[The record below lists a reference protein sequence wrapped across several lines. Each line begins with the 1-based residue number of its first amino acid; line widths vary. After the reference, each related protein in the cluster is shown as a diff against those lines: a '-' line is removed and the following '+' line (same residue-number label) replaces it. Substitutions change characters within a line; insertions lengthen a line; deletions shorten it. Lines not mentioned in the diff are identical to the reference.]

1 MKKTFILDTNVLLHD
16 INSIYAFEDNDIV
29 IPMVVI
35 EELDRFKSEADTR
48 GKNARMVSR
57 ALDALRG
64 KGRLNEGVPLPK
76 GGSLKIELNKPGSLP
91 QVFSVDKSDNAIL
104 NIAHTLAKKEGSYKK
119 NQSPVIVVT
128 KDINMRLKAEAL
140 GLAAQDYI
148 TDKVN
153 LDELYTGTAEL
164 ELPADQI
171 DAFYRDKQLVLPK
184 DTYFPNQFLIL
195 KAHEGSKQ
203 SAIGRVSNN
212 GQSLLKPLSSQE
224 PVAWGIK
231 PLNKEQR
238 FAMELLLDDSLDIVT
253 LVGTAGTGKTLITLA
268 TGLQRTMDENA
279 YRRMVVCRSI
289 VPVGKDLGFLPGTKE
304 EKLDPWM
311 GAIYDNLS
319 FLADRK
325 NPEEGE
331 EKAHYLLDSGKIE
344 IASISHMR
352 GRSLP
357 NQYMIVDDAQNLTP
371 HEMKTILT
379 RAGEGTKIIVTGDP
393 YQIDTPYL
401 DVESN
406 GLTYTVDRLKGQPSY
421 GHITFT
427 KTERSRL
434 ADMASKLL

>member
-16 INSIYAFEDNDIV
+16 INCLHAFEDNDII
-29 IPMVVI
+29 IPMAVI
-35 EELDRFKSEADTR
+35 EELDSFKNEGDTR

-57 ALDALRG
+57 TLDEMRQ
-64 KGRLNEGVPLPK
+64 KGRLNEGVKLPK
-76 GGSLKIELNKPGSLP
+76 GGILKIELDKPNSLP
-91 QVFSVDKSDNAIL
+91 YSMAFNKADNSIL
-104 NIAHTLAKKEGSYKK
+104 NIAYTLCKKEGSYKK
-119 NQSPVIVVT
+119 NAAPVFVVT

-140 GLAAQDYI
+140 GLSAQDY
-148 TDKVN
+148 TSDKVN
-153 LDELYTGTAEL
+153 VDELYTGMAEA
-164 ELPADQI
+164 EVNPDQI
-171 DAFYRDKQLVLPK
+171 DKFYKERQLALDPQR
-184 DTYFPNQFLIL
+184 YMSNQFVIL
-195 KAHEGSKQ
+195 KTNDGSKK
-203 SAIGRVSNN
+203 SAIGRVSNDGN
-212 GQSLLKPLSSQE
+212 FILRPLPNQE
-224 PVAWGIK
+224 PAAWGIK

-279 YRRMVVCRSI
+279 YRRLVVCRSI

-304 EKLDPWM
+304 EKLEAWM
-311 GAIYDNLS
+311 GAIYDNLA

-325 NPEEGE
+325 NPDEGE

-344 IASISHMR
+344 IASVTHMR

-379 RAGEGTKIIVTGDP
+379 RAGEGTKVVVTGDP

-406 GLTYTVDRLKGQPSY
+406 GLTYLVDRLKGQPSY

-434 ADMASKLL
+434 ADLASKLL